1 MELLNVNPTRTELL
15 NLKRRLGLAR
25 RGHKLLSEKRD
36 QLMRR
41 FSLLLAEWKEKR
53 KVVDGKLV
61 DSFRSLAVA
70 RALSDTGTIESRLSV
85 PSVNAE
91 VSVEYS
97 HVMNVRIPSYSIGKT
112 DFKRTYGYFGTP
124 GELDR
129 AASGFAGVMGETVEL
144 ATIEMQIRLLA
155 GEIERTRRRVNVLEH
170 VLIPSIEQAIVRIE
184 MKIEEM
190 EREGYCALMKVK
202 EVLEAGAAG
211 P

>member
-1 MELLNVNPTRTELL
+1 MYMELLNVNPTRTELL

-53 KVVDGKLV
+53 KAVDGKLA

-70 RALSDTGTIESRLSV
+70 RALSDTGTIESRMGV
-85 PSVNAE
+85 PSINTD

-97 HVMNVRIPSYSIGKT
+97 HAMNVRMPSYSIGKT
-112 DFKRTYGYFGTP
+112 DFRRTYGYFGTP

-129 AASGFAGVMGETVEL
+129 AAFGFAGVMPDVAVL
-144 ATIEMQIRLLA
+144 ATLEMQIKLLA

-170 VLIPSIEQAIVRIE
+170 LLIPSLEQAAVRIE

-202 EVLEAGAAG
+202 DILEQAG
-211 P
+211 